1 MSFRETSL
9 CVRLLPMQGARL
21 WVCVCI
27 ATQCRHCWPVYWV
40 RYIYYL
46 VATMIVSLLTLQP
59 STKPPTPD
67 GVTKVNPF
75 KFQLDSRMTSKQP
88 GNSKNSDIVPVAEA
102 IQKFQTATPPRF
114 RSRKASDDLGGIQK
128 SSSNTA
134 LTMPHTPNLVSR
146 KRSRP
151 VTVKSAAEIEEEEM
165 AKIKE

>member
-1 MSFRETSL
+1 MFFRETSR

-21 WVCVCI
+21 WVCVYCNLVQTLAACI
-27 ATQCRHCWPVYWV
+27 PGEVC
-40 RYIYYL
+40 YL
-46 VATMIVSLLTLQP
+46 VSTMNCLSFLQP

-75 KFQLDSRMTSKQP
+75 KFQLDSRMTSKQL
-88 GNSKNSDIVPVAEA
+88 GNSKNSDLVPVAEA

-134 LTMPHTPNLVSR
+134 LTVPHTPNLVSR

-165 AKIKE
+165 AEMKE